1 VLSYWSFKEHRS
13 SGGQI
18 ETLAVLP
25 FVNES
30 GSPDLDYLSDGLSE
44 SLINSLSRLPHLAVK
59 ARSSVFR
66 YKGKEIDP
74 QQAASELSVQ
84 AIING
89 RVIQRGDDLSLN
101 VELVDARNGNQI
113 WGDQYNRKL
122 VDLAVLENQITNDIS
137 EKLRGQMTASQQK
150 TLAKSSTD
158 NSEAYQLYL
167 KGRYHVL
174 KLTLSEVQ
182 TWHFLLPTSN
192 RSRSHI
198 CTCLRWAGRCIP
210 LITCW

>member
-1 VLSYWSFKEHRS
+1 IVKGAKRHKVALLFTATTFILLAAVLSHWSFKEHRS

-30 GSPDLDYLSDGLSE
+30 GSPDLDYLSNGLSE
-44 SLINSLSRLPHLAVK
+44 SLINSLSRLPNLAVK

-89 RVIQRGDDLSLN
+89 RVIQRGD
-101 VELVDARNGNQI
+101 
-113 WGDQYNRKL
+113 
-122 VDLAVLENQITNDIS
+122 
-137 EKLRGQMTASQQK
+137 
-150 TLAKSSTD
+150 
-158 NSEAYQLYL
+158 
-167 KGRYHVL
+167 
-174 KLTLSEVQ
+174 
-182 TWHFLLPTSN
+182 
-192 RSRSHI
+192 
-198 CTCLRWAGRCIP
+198 
-210 LITCW
+210 